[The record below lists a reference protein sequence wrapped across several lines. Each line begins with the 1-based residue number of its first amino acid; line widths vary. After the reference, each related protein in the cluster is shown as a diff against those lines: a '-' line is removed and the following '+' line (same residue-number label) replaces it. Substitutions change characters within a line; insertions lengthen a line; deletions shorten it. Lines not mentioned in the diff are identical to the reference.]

1 MWLWEHPGRNEE
13 LCCLLLLQLPPSP
26 PEFRFGAWQHGPSL
40 TGSPSFGAALQPP
53 LPNLTVLIVRARP
66 QSAVLGASPVGA
78 RASLGRG
85 SSVGARERAP
95 SQCASAIVLTRR
107 HMAPSETA
115 K

>member
-1 MWLWEHPGRNEE
+1 M
-13 LCCLLLLQLPPSP
+13 LPAAAPVP
-26 PEFRFGAWQHGPSL
+26 PPPCSTEFRFGAWQHRPSL
-40 TGSPSFGAALQPP
+40 TGSPSFRATLQPP
-53 LPNLTVLIVRARP
+53 LPNLTVPIVHARP
-66 QSAVLGASPVGA
+66 PSTVLGASPVGA